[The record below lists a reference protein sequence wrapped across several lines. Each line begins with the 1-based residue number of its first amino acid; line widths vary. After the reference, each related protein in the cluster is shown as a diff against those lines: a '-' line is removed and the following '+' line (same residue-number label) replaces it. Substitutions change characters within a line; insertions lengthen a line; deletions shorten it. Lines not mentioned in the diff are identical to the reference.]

1 MSKLISYMFS
11 KKSLFI
17 LLLLVVGG
25 GIFYAV
31 QSSATRKVPTNR
43 YERILVLVGEMLEDG
58 HFSPKKIDDTFSK
71 EVFSRFIKSLDPDK
85 TYFLASDIEQF
96 KKFETRIDDEI
107 HGAPLQSFYLINE
120 VYKKRVEEASA
131 IYKELLQKPFD
142 FSVDEAYIDEYEKI
156 NFAKNEAARKE
167 VWRKKLKYHV
177 LDTYVE
183 SVEQQEKNKGRENA
197 VTKSKDE
204 LEKEAREKVQK
215 RFDRM
220 FDRFRNRFKDD
231 DRFSL
236 LVNDITESMD
246 PHTTYF
252 PPVEKRSFDESMS
265 GEFFG
270 IGASLTED
278 EDNNIKIATIVTG
291 GPAQKSGEIQIGD
304 IVLKVAQGADTPQEL
319 VGFEVPDAVRLIRGK
334 KGTEVRLTIKKPDGS
349 IKVISMIREKINLE
363 ETFAKSAIITGENNS
378 RIGYIYLPEFYA
390 NFQDANGARCAADV
404 AKEIM
409 KLKAE
414 NVSGIVL
421 DLRNNG
427 GGSLMDVVQMV
438 GLFIE
443 EGPIVQVKSRDEA
456 PTILRDRDKN
466 LLWEGPL
473 VVMVNEFSASAS
485 EIFAAAIQDYKRG
498 LVVGSTTTY
507 GKGSVQ
513 RNIELERTSWVSNA
527 NPSELGVIKLSLQKF
542 YRVNGGSTQ
551 LKGVASDIVLPDQYE
566 YLKLREKDEPTAMP
580 WDEIPGTQYKVW
592 SNGYNFSE
600 IINRSNERIKQNK
613 SFSGLKEQVNW
624 LEKYNDKVYSL
635 KLDKFRQNKQSLN
648 NTIKAIDTLTKLSV
662 PLNINNLAADMNA
675 INSDS
680 VKKERNNFFMRVRK
694 NDLHLGETVNIINDM
709 ILQYQIAMNNKA
721 AKAQN

>member
-1 MSKLISYMFS
+1 MFS

-17 LLLLVVGG
+17 LLVLIVGG
-25 GIFYAV
+25 GVFYAV
-31 QSSATRKVPTNR
+31 QSSSARKVPTNR
-43 YERILVLVGEMLEDG
+43 YERILMLVGEMLEEG
-58 HFSPKKIDDTFSK
+58 HFSPKKIDDKFSK
-71 EVFSRFIKSLDPDK
+71 EVFDRFIRSLDPDK

-96 KKFETRIDDEI
+96 KKFETKIDDEI
-107 HGAPLQSFYLINE
+107 HGAPLESFYIINE

-142 FSVDEAYIDEYEKI
+142 FTVDETYVDEYDKI
-156 NFAKNEAARKE
+156 SFPKTEAARKE
-167 VWRKKLKYHV
+167 QWRKKLKYHA

-183 SVEQQEKNKGRENA
+183 AVEQQEKNKGRENA
-197 VTKSKDE
+197 VTKSKEE
-204 LEKEAREKVQK
+204 LEKDARDKVSK

-236 LVNDITESMD
+236 LVNDITENMD

-304 IVLKVAQGADTPQEL
+304 IVLKVAQGADAPQEL

-349 IKVISMIREKINLE
+349 IKVITMIREKINLE
-363 ETFAKSAIITGENNS
+363 ETFAKSAVITGENNS

-404 AKEIM
+404 AKEIV

-414 NVSGIVL
+414 NVAGIVL

-443 EGPIVQVKSRDEA
+443 DGPIVQVKSRDEA

-466 LLWEGPL
+466 VLWEGPL

-513 RNIELERTSWVSNA
+513 RNIELERTSWVSNT
-527 NPSELGVIKLSLQKF
+527 NPSDIGVIKLSLQKF

-580 WDEIPGTQYKVW
+580 WDEIASTQYKTW

-600 IINRSNERIKQNK
+600 IVQRSNERIKQNK
-613 SFSGLKEQVNW
+613 SFNGLKEQVNW

-648 NTIKAIDTLTKLSV
+648 NTIKAIDTLTKLSS
-662 PLNINNLAADMNA
+662 PLNINNLAVDLTA
-675 INSDS
+675 INADS

-709 ILQYQIAMNNKA
+709 ILQHQIAMNNRA
-721 AKAQN
+721 SKAQN

>member
-1 MSKLISYMFS
+1 MFS

-17 LLLLVVGG
+17 LLVLIVGG
-25 GIFYAV
+25 GVFYAV
-31 QSSATRKVPTNR
+31 QSSSARKVPTNR
-43 YERILVLVGEMLEDG
+43 YERILVLVGEMLEEG
-58 HFSPKKIDDTFSK
+58 HFSPKKIDDKFSK
-71 EVFSRFIKSLDPDK
+71 EVFDRFIKSLDPDK

-96 KKFETRIDDEI
+96 KKFETKIDDEI
-107 HGAPLQSFYLINE
+107 HGAPLQSFYFIND

-142 FSVDEAYIDEYEKI
+142 FSVDEAYVDEYEKI
-156 NFAKNEAARKE
+156 SFAKTEAARKE

-204 LEKEAREKVQK
+204 LEKDAREKVQK

-304 IVLKVAQGADTPQEL
+304 IVLKVAQGGDTPQEL

-349 IKVISMIREKINLE
+349 IKVVSMIREKINLE

-404 AKEIM
+404 AKEIV

-414 NVSGIVL
+414 NVAGIVL

-466 LLWEGPL
+466 VLWEGPL

-513 RNIELERTSWVSNA
+513 RNIELERTSWVSNS
-527 NPSELGVIKLSLQKF
+527 NPSDLGVIKLSLQKF

-566 YLKLREKDEPTAMP
+566 YLKLREKDEPAALP
-580 WDEIPGTQYKVW
+580 WDEIPSTQYKVW

-600 IINRSNERIKQNK
+600 IIQRSNERVKQNK
-613 SFSGLKEQVNW
+613 SFIGLKDQVSW

-648 NTIKAIDTLTKLSV
+648 NTIKAIDTLTKLPA
-662 PLNINNLAADMNA
+662 PLNINNLSADMNA

-680 VKKERNNFFMRVRK
+680 IKKERNNFFMRVRK